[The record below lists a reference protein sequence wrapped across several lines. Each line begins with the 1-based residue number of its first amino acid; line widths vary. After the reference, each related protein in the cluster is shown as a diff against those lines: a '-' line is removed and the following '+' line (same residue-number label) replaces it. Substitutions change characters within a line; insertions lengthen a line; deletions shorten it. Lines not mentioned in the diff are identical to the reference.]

1 LDRLKPGNYQ
11 LDLLVVDADGRK
23 DRRSQ
28 EFQVVED
35 KEAGKRGGREAGK

>member
-1 LDRLKPGNYQ
+1 VLN
-11 LDLLVVDADGRK
+11 LLVVDANGRK

-35 KEAGKRGGREAGK
+35 EKREKN